1 MDCKNFEGSEERR
14 SLFQG
19 DHKNS
24 VNMQQATNAAVNGAI
39 GATGF
44 SSPSTSRKRK
54 HIDPSLD
61 HSNKEHVAQR
71 NGHLP
76 QKNALPDGS
85 IPISQSVHPPTLGP
99 FKVTYRPLLADIVK
113 EADIKDLCKLLVGVS
128 GEAAKAY
135 AGRKTQEERD
145 AEKEGESGGQK
156 EDDKAGS
163 RGLTNHDR
171 EGNNQD
177 LDHKA
182 SINDNS
188 SKGTHTGKAVLEE
201 SRPNCADDQKSN
213 RPMSPGTLALMC
225 DEQDTMFTT
234 SQHAAPQQTV
244 ADNQNQSEL
253 YVEQERVV
261 LTEFRDCLRKLV
273 TCGRMKGT
281 PKVPFHHANY

>member
-1 MDCKNFEGSEERR
+1 
-14 SLFQG
+14 
-19 DHKNS
+19 
-24 VNMQQATNAAVNGAI
+24 
-39 GATGF
+39 
-44 SSPSTSRKRK
+44 
-54 HIDPSLD
+54 
-61 HSNKEHVAQR
+61 
-71 NGHLP
+71 
-76 QKNALPDGS
+76 
-85 IPISQSVHPPTLGP
+85 
-99 FKVTYRPLLADIVK
+99 
-113 EADIKDLCKLLVGVS
+113 
-128 GEAAKAY
+128 
-135 AGRKTQEERD
+135 
-145 AEKEGESGGQK
+145 
-156 EDDKAGS
+156 
-163 RGLTNHDR
+163 LTNHDR

-177 LDHKA
+177 PDHKA

-213 RPMSPGTLALMC
+213 RPMSPGTLALLC